1 MGDST
6 WLSTTSGCDVNHREP
21 MLCTGLMF
29 NIGNQGNGSSS
40 SSTDLSLDID
50 NYFESD
56 AWLNVGSNSGYNS
69 ESVI

>member
-6 WLSTTSGCDVNHREP
+6 WLSAASGCDVDYREP
-21 MLCTGLMF
+21 MLCTALKF
-29 NIGNQGNGSSS
+29 DIGNQDDGSSS
-40 SSTDLSLDID
+40 SSTELGLDID
-50 NYFESD
+50 SYFESD